1 MSLILPLT
9 NVPGPKPTLKCPELA
24 IWCPGPTMPH
34 SIRSWRYGGEQS
46 NRAGG
51 GSGGEEEGG
60 RGLLKAAGRV
70 EKKNISIRVC
80 VGSVR
85 GPRGVREVVHI
96 RLAPLPHYPFH

>member
-1 MSLILPLT
+1 
-9 NVPGPKPTLKCPELA
+9 
-24 IWCPGPTMPH
+24 MPH

-60 RGLLKAAGRV
+60 RGLLKAAGRRV
-70 EKKNISIRVC
+70 EKNISIRVC